1 MLHPVAVFMGGK
13 VEMKKAETR
22 ELTIRGII
30 LPTEWDRHGHV
41 TSIGIGTEDD
51 KDYIIFLDKIGEKL
65 FKLVDRKVEVTGTV
79 KNVYGDLVLTVRNYA
94 LIGDDVTE
102 H

>member
-1 MLHPVAVFMGGK
+1 VAELIGGK

-22 ELTIRGII
+22 DLTIRGII
-30 LPTEWDRHGHV
+30 LPTEWDKHGHV
-41 TSIGIGTEDD
+41 TSIGIETEDN

-79 KNVYGDLVLTVRNYA
+79 KNVYGDLVFTVHNYA
-94 LIGDDVTE
+94 LLGDDVTE